1 MSNRFNLNFKKNT
14 MKKNIKYWGL
24 SLILAAGLASC
35 ESDEADYQ
43 KDATKNVGGYAFLTD
58 QTISSFDKN
67 EDLNIDLYTDSGVTV
82 NAVDVIQD
90 GSSIASATVGDENAS
105 FNASAFGD
113 FAIDDEFDIMLE
125 SQLSN
130 GNMAQDPFTVSVV
143 SPISLDSDNP
153 SELTLDSIS
162 NGAAIDY
169 STYTLSAPIDTAE
182 LFLKKNSDGTY
193 SNSGAEVSTEGGSIE
208 LADTNYQ
215 ELNLMTN
222 DTLYYEFT
230 VMSGSL
236 SESDSSY
243 IVIQEEEEEEM
254 EE

>member
-1 MSNRFNLNFKKNT
+1 MSNRFNLNFKINT
-14 MKKNIKYWGL
+14 MKRNIKYWGL
-24 SLILAAGLASC
+24 CLFLAAGLTSC

-43 KDATKNVGGYAFLTD
+43 KDAAKDVGGYAFLAN
-58 QTISSFDKN
+58 QTISSFDKS
-67 EDLNIDLYTDSGVTV
+67 EDLSIDLYTDSGVTV
-82 NAVDVIQD
+82 NSVEVLQE
-90 GSSIASATVGDENAS
+90 GSSIASATVGEETAT
-105 FNASAFGD
+105 FNSSSFGD
-113 FAIDDEFDIMLE
+113 IAIDDEFDIMLE

-143 SPISLDSDNP
+143 SPISIDDDNP

-162 NGAAIDY
+162 DGAAVDY

-193 SNSGAEVSTEGGSIE
+193 SNSGAEVSNEGGSIE
-208 LADTNYQ
+208 LADTNYD
-215 ELNLMTN
+215 ELNLMVN

-236 SESDSSY
+236 SESESSY

-254 EE
+254 E